1 MTIFGAN
8 TWAFTYRKDYTQP
21 TLGTNVNNLKIY
33 ASEIRHPAFE
43 NSRFDLTESIY
54 HFIFVFCDQSGY
66 MFASRGGPSPTI
78 G

>member
-1 MTIFGAN
+1 MSRLTIALCALGA
-8 TWAFTYRKDYTQP
+8 RI
-21 TLGTNVNNLKIY
+21 GTNVNTCNLKIY

-54 HFIFVFCDQSGY
+54 HFIFVFCDQSRY
-66 MFASRGGPSPTI
+66 MFASRGGPSPTT

>member
-1 MTIFGAN
+1 MSRLTIALCALGARIG
-8 TWAFTYRKDYTQP
+8 TY
-21 TLGTNVNNLKIY
+21 VNNLKIY

-54 HFIFVFCDQSGY
+54 HFIFVFCDQSRY
-66 MFASRGGPSPTI
+66 MFASRGGPSPTT

>member
-1 MTIFGAN
+1 MC
-8 TWAFTYRKDYTQP
+8 
-21 TLGTNVNNLKIY
+21 LGFFDRDLINNLKIH
-33 ASEIRHPAFE
+33 ASEIRHPAVE

-66 MFASRGGPSPTI
+66 MFASRGGPSPTT